1 MNIFE
6 KLQNCR
12 IELQKLNLKKS
23 GKNKF
28 AGFEYYELKDFLP
41 TINEL
46 FAKHKLFSNFSI
58 NTDTA
63 VLTIYDT
70 ESEDETGIVFTSP
83 IAEAN
88 VKGCT
93 PIQSLGAI
101 HTYMKR
107 YLYLNA
113 LEIVE
118 NDVLDA
124 SVGTDKIPEN
134 NDQDIIEGL
143 KATDTIENLEKYKEK
158 YKSKV
163 ADIQTFK
170 KAYFKKLSELNKER
184 ADG

>member
-41 TINEL
+41 SINEL
-46 FAKHKLFSNFSI
+46 FLKYKLFSNFSI
-58 NTDTA
+58 DENKA
-63 VLTIYDT
+63 ILSIYDT
-70 ESEDETGIVFTSP
+70 ESEDETGIIFTSP

-113 LEIVE
+113 LEIIE

-124 SVGTDKIPEN
+124 SVGTDNIVQN
-134 NDQDIIEGL
+134 DDQDIIEGL
-143 KATDTIENLEKYKEK
+143 KATDTRENLDAYKEK
-158 YKSKV
+158 YKGKV
-163 ADIQTFK
+163 KDLQAFK
-170 KAYFKKLSELNKER
+170 QAYLKRLAQLNKEKN
-184 ADG
+184 G